1 MVKPSKLEIPVDDI
15 SIESWIHNAH
25 FILQFPAT
33 ILIILSLL
41 VAGTFAEIAPRK
53 SLEFLDNSFGM
64 ILFFIIPLILTEF
77 LDWPTGL
84 LGVVVCLIIYTRLQ
98 KNETEEGFIDS
109 RDDISSSD
117 IEIIP
122 NSRRWFVEKTLGER
136 PIAISSD
143 RVVTRAVEEE
153 NTRNSSLIA
162 SSYTSRSPEPSI
174 FNSSSSNK

>member
-1 MVKPSKLEIPVDDI
+1 MVKLGKLEIPVDDI
-15 SIESWIHNAH
+15 SIGSWIHNAH

-53 SLEFLDNSFGM
+53 SLEFLDNPFGM

-84 LGVVVCLIIYTRLQ
+84 IAAVVCLIIHTRLQ
-98 KNETEEGFIDS
+98 KADVDEGFVDSID
-109 RDDISSSD
+109 DLSD
-117 IEIIP
+117 TMIVSNP
-122 NSRRWFVEKTLGER
+122 HRWFVEKILGER
-136 PIAISSD
+136 PIMISSD
-143 RVVTRAVEEE
+143 RVVTHAVEEE
-153 NTRNSSLIA
+153 NTRNSSSST
-162 SSYTSRSPEPSI
+162 SSYTSRSPESSI